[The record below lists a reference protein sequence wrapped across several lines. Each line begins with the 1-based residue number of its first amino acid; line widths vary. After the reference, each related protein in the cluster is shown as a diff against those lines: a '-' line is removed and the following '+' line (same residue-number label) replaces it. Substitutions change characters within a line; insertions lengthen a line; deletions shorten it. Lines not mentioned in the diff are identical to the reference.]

1 VFLLNF
7 RKFKIKL
14 ILKSLIP
21 IMISQVSNSFNFNYE
36 KNNFSNL
43 SKKNN
48 SNELSEEEQKQ
59 VEELQKRDREVRQ
72 HEQAH
77 VTAGAGIVVSG
88 PSYQYQR
95 GPDGRQY
102 AIGGEVQ
109 IDSSPIPDD
118 PEATI
123 RKMQQVQAAALAPAD
138 PSPQDRSVASNAAR
152 MQAQARME
160 LAQKQMEESRNS
172 NQEKNI
178 FSVYTENI
186 NNSFIDML
194 I

>member
-1 VFLLNF
+1 
-7 RKFKIKL
+7 
-14 ILKSLIP
+14 
-21 IMISQVSNSFNFNYE
+21 MISQVSNSFNFNYE

>member
-1 VFLLNF
+1 
-7 RKFKIKL
+7 
-14 ILKSLIP
+14 
-21 IMISQVSNSFNFNYE
+21 MISQVSNSFNFNYE
-36 KNNFSNL
+36 RNNFSNL

-48 SNELSEEEQKQ
+48 SKELSEEEQKQ
-59 VEELQKRDREVRQ
+59 VEERQKRDREVRQ

-77 VTAGAGIVVSG
+77 VTAGAGIIVSG

-109 IDSSPIPDD
+109 IDSSPVPDD

-138 PSPQDRSVASNAAR
+138 PSPQDRSVAANAAR

-160 LAQKQMEESRNS
+160 LAQKQMEESRNP
-172 NQEKNI
+172 NQENNI
-178 FSVYTENI
+178 FSAYTETI
-186 NNSFIDML
+186 NDSFINML

>member
-1 VFLLNF
+1 
-7 RKFKIKL
+7 
-14 ILKSLIP
+14 
-21 IMISQVSNSFNFNYE
+21 MISQVSNSFNFNVE
-36 KNNFSNL
+36 RAGFSPQ
-43 SKKNN
+43 KKGGNVN
-48 SNELSEEEQKQ
+48 DLSEEEQKQ

-77 VTAGAGIVVSG
+77 LTAGAGIVVSG
-88 PSYQYQR
+88 PTYQYQR

-109 IDSSPIPDD
+109 IDTSPVPDD

-160 LAQKQMEESRNS
+160 LAQKQMEESQNV
-172 NQEKNI
+172 NQEDNI
-178 FSVYTENI
+178 FSVYMEAQQ
-186 NNSFIDML
+186 NSFFDML
-194 I
+194 A